1 MEGRLDSV
9 ERQLYSVGERLYSL
23 ETGQVKVVLVAAVA
37 ILFAFG
43 FVPVVAH
50 EVPEHVVISEVCV
63 RGAGGAF
70 DEFVELYNP
79 TDSEIH
85 LGGWKLQYKS
95 ATGTEWRSKVGE
107 GLPADEKI
115 GAHKF
120 FLLAGKLYTGDT
132 IPDYR
137 HYANWSLSDSAGHVR
152 IIDAEGNEID
162 RVGYGKDADTPEGSP
177 APEPPEGKSIE
188 RKHLVY
194 GYAPCKDT
202 NNNSEDFE
210 IKTPTPKNS
219 SFAMDPLPPPPGHVV
234 ISEIYVNAID
244 EYDSEWVELY
254 NPTGVSVDISGWT
267 INSSSTAT
275 YANAT
280 IPSGKSIKA
289 HGFYLIADGGFST
302 GKDNPSWPDADYE
315 ETITLTNTNGWIRL
329 IDSSGNIV
337 DLIGWGSAPV
347 NETLS
352 FQKNPAERKSIERKS
367 LYDGYAPCQ
376 DTNNNS
382 EDLFERDMPTP
393 ENSSR
398 SMNPVP
404 SSVPVNPMPPPLSVP
419 EFSLTGLLALIGI
432 TSIVL
437 AIAIWGRNTDYTD

>member
-1 MEGRLDSV
+1 
-9 ERQLYSVGERLYSL
+9 
-23 ETGQVKVVLVAAVA
+23 
-37 ILFAFG
+37 
-43 FVPVVAH
+43 
-50 EVPEHVVISEVCV
+50 
-63 RGAGGAF
+63 
-70 DEFVELYNP
+70 
-79 TDSEIH
+79 
-85 LGGWKLQYKS
+85 
-95 ATGTEWRSKVGE
+95 
-107 GLPADEKI
+107 
-115 GAHKF
+115 
-120 FLLAGKLYTGDT
+120 
-132 IPDYR
+132 
-137 HYANWSLSDSAGHVR
+137 VR

-210 IKTPTPKNS
+210 IKDTPTPKNS
-219 SFAMDPLPPPPGHVV
+219 SFAMDPLPPPDAKIPIG
-234 ISEIYVNAID
+234 
-244 EYDSEWVELY
+244 
-254 NPTGVSVDISGWT
+254 
-267 INSSSTAT
+267 
-275 YANAT
+275 AT
-280 IPSGKSIKA
+280 IPSY
-289 HGFYLIADGGFST
+289 GFYLIADEGFAT
-302 GKDNPSWPDADYE
+302 RKDNPSWPDADYE

-367 LYDGYAPCQ
+367 LYDGYALCE

-382 EDLFERDMPTP
+382 EDLFVRDMPTP
-393 ENSSR
+393 ENSSF

-404 SSVPVNPMPPPLSVP
+404 SSVPVNPMPPLSVP

-432 TSIVL
+432 TSIVFAVTVL
-437 AIAIWGRNTDYTD
+437 ASGREKKQKLFI

>member
-1 MEGRLDSV
+1 MEHINSF
-9 ERQLYSVGERLYSL
+9 YY
-23 ETGQVKVVLVAAVA
+23 
-37 ILFAFG
+37 
-43 FVPVVAH
+43 
-50 EVPEHVVISEVCV
+50 
-63 RGAGGAF
+63 
-70 DEFVELYNP
+70 
-79 TDSEIH
+79 
-85 LGGWKLQYKS
+85 
-95 ATGTEWRSKVGE
+95 
-107 GLPADEKI
+107 
-115 GAHKF
+115 
-120 FLLAGKLYTGDT
+120 
-132 IPDYR
+132 
-137 HYANWSLSDSAGHVR
+137 
-152 IIDAEGNEID
+152 
-162 RVGYGKDADTPEGSP
+162 
-177 APEPPEGKSIE
+177 
-188 RKHLVY
+188 
-194 GYAPCKDT
+194 
-202 NNNSEDFE
+202 SEDFE

-219 SFAMDPLPPPPGHVV
+219 SFATDPLPPPPGHVV
-234 ISEIYVNAID
+234 ISEVYVNAID

-254 NPTGVSVDISGWT
+254 NPTGGSVDIGGWT

-302 GKDNPSWPDADYE
+302 GKDNPSWPDADLE
-315 ETITLTNTNGWIRL
+315 DEIALINNNGWVQLKNSDGETIDT
-329 IDSSGNIV
+329 V
-337 DLIGWGSAPV
+337 GWGSAPV

-352 FQKNPAERKSIERKS
+352 FQKNPAEGKSMERKS

-382 EDLFERDMPTP
+382 EDLFVRDMPTP

-437 AIAIWGRNTDYTD
+437 AVTVLVSCRGKTKSYLYREREDESWGTVSGARRRRK